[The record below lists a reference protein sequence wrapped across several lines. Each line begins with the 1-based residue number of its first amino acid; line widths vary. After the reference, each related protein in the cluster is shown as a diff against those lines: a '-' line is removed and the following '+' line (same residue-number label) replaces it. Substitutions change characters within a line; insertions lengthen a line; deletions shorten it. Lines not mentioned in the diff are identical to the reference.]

1 MTVGQRRAVETV
13 PTCGVVPAGVHL
25 CRPVSAAPD
34 DFLMTHDDALL
45 GRCGVETT
53 TVGWVLNQTCGSLPP
68 FEPGPKLNAAR
79 CERIEGHP
87 GPHCWRGP
95 AQRCTMWSDDVP
107 IVSPS
112 GVSLVSL
119 DDLMDDD
126 GMVWR

>member
-79 CERIEGHP
+79 CEHRRAPWPSLLARARAALH
-87 GPHCWRGP
+87 
-95 AQRCTMWSDDVP
+95 DV
-107 IVSPS
+107 V
-112 GVSLVSL
+112 
-119 DDLMDDD
+119 
-126 GMVWR
+126 R